1 MQTKKKVI
9 AGVLLIFFLMLL
21 GIVITFSVLGR
32 DFLVI
37 EAKPKP
43 SEVIYV
49 LDGSPGRVER
59 GLELYNGRYSGRI
72 ILSGGVQQ
80 EDIEA
85 FPELKT
91 AAVTGV
97 PEAESTWE
105 EARNMEKIVKEE
117 EIRTLLVV
125 TDDYHSRRTKIVFDK
140 VIGNE
145 NTDVSY
151 ATADTPFDPG
161 SELTEEQHRTAFR
174 EYVKLMFYQG
184 RLIFE

>member
-9 AGVLLIFFLMLL
+9 AGVLLLFFLIFLAV
-21 GIVITFSVLGR
+21 VITFTVLGR

-37 EAKPKP
+37 KEKPKP

-59 GLELYNGRYSGRI
+59 GLALYKERYAGRL
-72 ILSGGVQQ
+72 ILSGGVQP
-80 EDIEA
+80 EDAEA
-85 FPELKT
+85 FPGLKT
-91 AAVTGV
+91 AAVTGT

-105 EARNMEKIVKEE
+105 EARNMETIVKEE
-117 EIRTLLVV
+117 QIRTLLVV
-125 TDDYHSRRTKIVFDK
+125 TEDYHSRRTKILFDK

-145 NTDVSY
+145 NVNVSY
-151 ATADTPFDPG
+151 ATADTLFDPE
-161 SELTEEQHRTAFR
+161 SKLTEEQHLTAFR
-174 EYVKLMFYQG
+174 EYVKLMFYQI